1 MSTENLEN
9 ENQTA
14 ADPEQEIVS
23 QGVHNYSA
31 AETYVRPTDPAIL
44 QQLEWFQ
51 DQKLALMMHF
61 GLYCQP
67 GMVASWALSDKDS
80 DWSRHQV
87 NWADGETFKKQY
99 FNLNRSFNPVRF
111 QPEEWAQM
119 AEDCGFRYLILT
131 TKHHDG
137 FCLWDTKYTDYKT
150 TAEDCP
156 FHEHKNADI
165 VKTMFDA
172 FREKG
177 IGIGA
182 YFSKADWHCPD
193 YWNEELRKDGMTS
206 RGPSYDPKE
215 YPEVWNRF
223 KEYTKNQVL
232 ELCENY
238 GKLDI
243 LWFDFSYDNMC
254 EDTWKAEEL
263 IRMVRKHQ
271 PDVIIDNRLEGS
283 GEKNGS
289 IVTDHPNIYSGDFAS
304 PEMIIP
310 PGGMKDLNGK
320 PIPWE
325 LCATMNNH
333 WGYCYYDH
341 TYKTSQ
347 TIIRK
352 LVECVSKG
360 GNFILNVGPD
370 AKGRIPKESQE
381 ILTQVGEWME
391 QNGESLY
398 ECGISEYDKP
408 EWGRYTQKGNTV
420 YAHIYETPLGALPL
434 YGISPQEV
442 GTITFLS
449 SGAQVQRGEAWNTAM
464 YSDTPFVALGENP
477 VFSYPLPDEIDT
489 VLKIELKK

>member
-1 MSTENLEN
+1 MSTENLEHEDQNRTPEPTIDIRSN
-9 ENQTA
+9 EA
-14 ADPEQEIVS
+14 PADPEQEIVS

-165 VKTMFDA
+165 VKSMFDA

-182 YFSKADWHCPD
+182 YFSKADWHC
-193 YWNEELRKDGMTS
+193 RTTGMRS
-206 RGPSYDPKE
+206 
-215 YPEVWNRF
+215 
-223 KEYTKNQVL
+223 L
-232 ELCENY
+232 E
-238 GKLDI
+238 
-243 LWFDFSYDNMC
+243 
-254 EDTWKAEEL
+254 
-263 IRMVRKHQ
+263 
-271 PDVIIDNRLEGS
+271 
-283 GEKNGS
+283 
-289 IVTDHPNIYSGDFAS
+289 
-304 PEMIIP
+304 
-310 PGGMKDLNGK
+310 
-320 PIPWE
+320 
-325 LCATMNNH
+325 
-333 WGYCYYDH
+333 
-341 TYKTSQ
+341 KT
-347 TIIRK
+347 
-352 LVECVSKG
+352 
-360 GNFILNVGPD
+360 
-370 AKGRIPKESQE
+370 A
-381 ILTQVGEWME
+381 
-391 QNGESLY
+391 
-398 ECGISEYDKP
+398 
-408 EWGRYTQKGNTV
+408 
-420 YAHIYETPLGALPL
+420 
-434 YGISPQEV
+434 
-442 GTITFLS
+442 
-449 SGAQVQRGEAWNTAM
+449 
-464 YSDTPFVALGENP
+464 
-477 VFSYPLPDEIDT
+477 
-489 VLKIELKK
+489 